1 MTQVLLRPAN
11 DSIRPL
17 STIEVA
23 LKVRPAPLLS
33 GSTPVWRLDPQ
44 YDRWLSEQFPQ
55 AQVWFCPLEIYD
67 RMVRPAAARFTLEAM
82 DAQLAEEAQRTGGYV
97 LSSLSGWGKRTA
109 MFAVGSH
116 RLKALTEFLFQ
127 WG

>member
-17 STIEVA
+17 STIELA
-23 LKVRPAPLLS
+23 LKIRPAPVLS
-33 GSTPVWRLDPQ
+33 GTAPVWRLDLQ
-44 YDRWLSEQFPQ
+44 YDRWLVEHFPQ
-55 AQVWFCPLEIYD
+55 AQVWFCPLEVYD
-67 RMVRPAAARFTLEAM
+67 RMVRPAHARFTLEEI
-82 DAQLAEEAQRTGGYV
+82 DAQLFSEAQRIGGYA
-97 LSSLSGWGKRTA
+97 LESLSGWGKRTA